1 GPVRGQ
7 LIDLGAPFNGHY
19 EVTFHNGGEDL
30 GTVYVP
36 RVNVPNLSS
45 GWPNNQSRLVTVPLA
60 ARQRGWTSV
69 TVRGAG
75 GSGAFA
81 LSHFL
86 VYDEPGRPLT
96 ARQMSPGGR
105 WRFESEFQ
113 PSPVQD
119 PDAVV
124 EDPHAG

>member
-86 VYDEPGRPLT
+86 VYGEPGRPLS
-96 ARQMSPGGR
+96 ARQLSPGGG
-105 WRFESEFQ
+105 WRFGYEFAL
-113 PSPVQD
+113 SLRHVLD
-119 PDAVV
+119 GVDVG
-124 EDPHAG
+124 PHDR